1 MSRYY
6 SYLNTAENILQQ
18 YRGAEPFAAFIKKFF
33 AGEKKYGSGD
43 RKMISHLCYC
53 YFRTAALFQ
62 EYPLQEKMVRGLF
75 LCTNQPSPI
84 ISLIHPEWV
93 EMIPKTAAEKLE
105 FLSVKKSLSSIF
117 PFISECSP
125 DIDAGSF
132 AASHLSQPDLFI
144 RIRPGF
150 EKLVREKLE
159 KAGITYRHINESAIA
174 VANGAKLEDCL
185 QPDREA
191 VIQDLSSQRV
201 GDLMRTIKLS
211 PDRPLR
217 IWDCCAAS
225 GGKSIMAVDML
236 NSPLLTVSDI
246 RESILANLA
255 KRFRAAGI
263 AKYHSFLADLTKEEN
278 LPDEEFD
285 LVIADVPCS
294 GSGTWGRTPEQLLYF
309 TPAEIPG
316 YVGRQQ
322 KIVVNAANKLANGGY
337 LLYITCSVFKKENEE
352 MAAFIQR
359 ETGMELITSQFF
371 RGYTEKADSMYAAM
385 FRRNL

>member
-1 MSRYY
+1 
-6 SYLNTAENILQQ
+6 
-18 YRGAEPFAAFIKKFF
+18 
-33 AGEKKYGSGD
+33 
-43 RKMISHLCYC
+43 MISHLCYC

-62 EYPLQEKMVRGLF
+62 EYPIQEKMVRGLF
-75 LCTNQPSPI
+75 LCTDQPSPI

-93 EMIPKTAAEKLE
+93 EMIAETPEEKLE
-105 FLSVKKSLSSIF
+105 FLSTAKSLSAIF
-117 PFISECSP
+117 PFSSECSP
-125 DIDAGSF
+125 DIDTDAF
-132 AASHLSQPDLFI
+132 ALSHLSQPDLFI

-150 EKLVREKLE
+150 EKLVPEKLE
-159 KAGITYRHINESAIA
+159 KAGIAYRQISESAIA

-185 QPDREA
+185 EPDREA

-201 GDLMRTIKLS
+201 GDLIRAIKVS
-211 PDRPLR
+211 ADRPVR

-225 GGKSIMAVDML
+225 GGKSIMAVDIL
-236 NSPLLTVSDI
+236 NSQLLTVSDI

-263 AKYHSFLADLTKEEN
+263 TKYHSFLADLTKEEN
-278 LPDEEFD
+278 LPDEQFD

-309 TPAEIPG
+309 SQTEISG

-322 KIVVNAANKLANGGY
+322 KIVVNAAKKVASAGY
-337 LLYITCSVFKKENEE
+337 FLYITCSVFKKENEE
-352 MAAFIQR
+352 MAAFIQK
-359 ETGMELITSQFF
+359 ETGLELIASQLL
-371 RGYTEKADSMYAAM
+371 RGYAEKADSMYAAM